1 MNAHRIVYIFILS
14 LCVCSLCGIS
24 VTSAEAERDYVTI
37 QLTYGDVKEDYT
49 DRYIEPDNFVIAQQL
64 FERGVNLPYREKMG
78 IVEKRLRLGADY
90 RSALV
95 YSFPLLSQYFDDVIA
110 KIERQPIDSEVTF
123 LPDEQPMF
131 VFSDEKNGIKVNE
144 GVLYRN
150 VFVQL
155 KHSPHV
161 AMEVPTIEI
170 NPKVTKKENQK
181 NTRLRSKYATDIGTS
196 SENRRHNIETAM
208 QRINGIRINGGE
220 AVSFNGAV
228 GPRTEKNGF
237 KEAKIIV
244 GGKYV
249 NGYGGGVCQASTTLY
264 NAALL
269 GGLKIDEV
277 HRHTLKSSY
286 ELPSFDAMV
295 NSGTSDLKVRND
307 GENPVYI
314 RAFVSANSAV
324 AEIYGSEMDYV
335 VERES
340 VVTFTGET
348 PPYEEIVD
356 EQYRYFTKADAPGS
370 RKAISYSHPEVHS
383 EGYLNYYTTNG
394 KLIRRVRIRKD
405 VYSKVSGVIAIAPD
419 NDEYFAGWRVSIKIP
434 ENDMRLP
441 LQSHF

>member
-1 MNAHRIVYIFILS
+1 
-14 LCVCSLCGIS
+14 
-24 VTSAEAERDYVTI
+24 
-37 QLTYGDVKEDYT
+37 
-49 DRYIEPDNFVIAQQL
+49 
-64 FERGVNLPYREKMG
+64 
-78 IVEKRLRLGADY
+78 
-90 RSALV
+90 
-95 YSFPLLSQYFDDVIA
+95 
-110 KIERQPIDSEVTF
+110 
-123 LPDEQPMF
+123 
-131 VFSDEKNGIKVNE
+131 
-144 GVLYRN
+144 
-150 VFVQL
+150 
-155 KHSPHV
+155 
-161 AMEVPTIEI
+161 
-170 NPKVTKKENQK
+170 
-181 NTRLRSKYATDIGTS
+181 
-196 SENRRHNIETAM
+196 M

-419 NDEYFAGWRVSIKIP
+419 NDEYFAGWRVSIRIP

>member
-64 FERGVNLPYREKMG
+64 FERGVNLPYRGKME

-170 NPKVTKKENQK
+170 KPKVTKKENQK
-181 NTRLRSKYATDIGTS
+181 NNAT
-196 SENRRHNIETAM
+196 
-208 QRINGIRINGGE
+208 
-220 AVSFNGAV
+220 SFEICHG
-228 GPRTEKNGF
+228 
-237 KEAKIIV
+237 
-244 GGKYV
+244 
-249 NGYGGGVCQASTTLY
+249 
-264 NAALL
+264 
-269 GGLKIDEV
+269 
-277 HRHTLKSSY
+277 HR
-286 ELPSFDAMV
+286 A
-295 NSGTSDLKVRND
+295 
-307 GENPVYI
+307 
-314 RAFVSANSAV
+314 
-324 AEIYGSEMDYV
+324 
-335 VERES
+335 
-340 VVTFTGET
+340 
-348 PPYEEIVD
+348 
-356 EQYRYFTKADAPGS
+356 
-370 RKAISYSHPEVHS
+370 
-383 EGYLNYYTTNG
+383 
-394 KLIRRVRIRKD
+394 
-405 VYSKVSGVIAIAPD
+405 
-419 NDEYFAGWRVSIKIP
+419 
-434 ENDMRLP
+434 
-441 LQSHF
+441 

>member
-64 FERGVNLPYREKMG
+64 FERGVNLPYRGKME

-170 NPKVTKKENQK
+170 KPKVTKKENQK
-181 NTRLRSKYATDIGTS
+181 THDFVLN
-196 SENRRHNIETAM
+196 M
-208 QRINGIRINGGE
+208 
-220 AVSFNGAV
+220 
-228 GPRTEKNGF
+228 PRT
-237 KEAKIIV
+237 
-244 GGKYV
+244 
-249 NGYGGGVCQASTTLY
+249 S
-264 NAALL
+264 
-269 GGLKIDEV
+269 GLAVKTEDTIS
-277 HRHTLKSSY
+277 K
-286 ELPSFDAMV
+286 LPC
-295 NSGTSDLKVRND
+295 N
-307 GENPVYI
+307 E
-314 RAFVSANSAV
+314 
-324 AEIYGSEMDYV
+324 
-335 VERES
+335 
-340 VVTFTGET
+340 
-348 PPYEEIVD
+348 
-356 EQYRYFTKADAPGS
+356 
-370 RKAISYSHPEVHS
+370 
-383 EGYLNYYTTNG
+383 
-394 KLIRRVRIRKD
+394 
-405 VYSKVSGVIAIAPD
+405 
-419 NDEYFAGWRVSIKIP
+419 
-434 ENDMRLP
+434 
-441 LQSHF
+441 